1 MRQSEETL
9 FYFTS
14 NDNKLTEAD
23 VRLPKEALLA
33 VFGVNP
39 WIWQQWACLRLENM
53 LRFEDGHRNDFE
65 IFNIQGYAEELWE
78 LWLQEPKNQNFQNL
92 FSRAGEF
99 GQEEL
104 MKHIMDPFILMQDV
118 VSNDTGKWETP
129 GTGLSVYTYLSV
141 LGSGFTDAFLLFCL
155 QVAMPSVLY
164 ISYVSVATNDTEDGS
179 LTLGTRSMLFLTL
192 GYYLFKITRDLHSN
206 FRRLVCGTD
215 SVHSRILSLRSHIWA
230 AGNDNFPQSIGY
242 VLDLFMNTGY
252 LCILYIYNMFI
263 LFNSRDAFDILSSV
277 VIFQLLFN
285 LDEEIAA
292 SEWWD
297 KDGRWMKAGII
308 EMILQIS
315 IRREF
320 THSWD
325 LYHGQFA
332 RSLTPAERQELQK
345 RFHAAAF
352 TDNTFLVGSENYETI
367 TLLTVRERI
376 EQKRWQEAAKRGIV
390 KIPELEKQ
398 DVYFGGLMKY
408 GISAVFQKHEKYRAW
423 SQWEQLLFLFPVPSL
438 VSEEYIPGTRLEL
451 NTALSG
457 RRIEA
462 IVNEKTERS
471 EDQQFWSRIWDVLTL
486 RVTKREVNMAKTY
499 DVRYVL
505 LLSFVLDSFQFHKK

>member
-1 MRQSEETL
+1 M
-9 FYFTS
+9 
-14 NDNKLTEAD
+14 
-23 VRLPKEALLA
+23 
-33 VFGVNP
+33 
-39 WIWQQWACLRLENM
+39 LRL
-53 LRFEDGHRNDFE
+53 EDGHRNDFE
-65 IFNIQGYAEELWE
+65 IFNIQGYVEELWE
-78 LWLQEPKNQNFQNL
+78 LWLQDPKNQDFRNL

-104 MKHIMDPFILMQDV
+104 IRHVMDPFHLMQDV
-118 VSNDTGKWETP
+118 VSNDSGKWDIP
-129 GTGLSVYTYLSV
+129 SAGLSVYTYLSV

-155 QVAMPSVLY
+155 QVTMPSVLY
-164 ISYVSVATNDTEDGS
+164 VSYVSVATNDTGDGS

-192 GYYLFKITRDLHSN
+192 GYYLFKVTRDLHWN
-206 FRRLVCGTD
+206 FRRVVCGTD
-215 SVHSRILSLRSHIWA
+215 SVQSRILSLRVQIWA

-252 LCILYIYNMFI
+252 ICILYIYNMFI

-320 THSWD
+320 THSWG
-325 LYHGQFA
+325 LYHSQFA
-332 RSLTPAERQELQK
+332 RSLTPAEKQELQT
-345 RFHAAAF
+345 RYQAAAF

-367 TLLTVRERI
+367 RLLTIGERI
-376 EQKRWQEAAKRGIV
+376 EQKRWKEAAEKGIV

-398 DVYFGGLMKY
+398 DVYFGGYMKY
-408 GISAVFQKHEKYRAW
+408 GISAVFQKHENYRVW
-423 SQWEQLLFLFPVPSL
+423 SQWEQLLFLFPVPRL
-438 VSEEYIPGTRLEL
+438 VSDDYIAGTKLAQ

-457 RRIEA
+457 RRVEA
-462 IVNEKTERS
+462 TVNESAQRS
-471 EDQQFWSRIWDVLTL
+471 ENQQFWSRIWDVLTL
-486 RVTKREVNMAKTY
+486 RETTREVKLANSY
-499 DVRYVL
+499 DMRYVL
-505 LLSFVLDSFQFHKK
+505 LLSFFP